1 VASLALGLLLAVAG
15 VAAYRGLAGAWLAAG
30 ILAASIGLAVLQG
43 VADSGVV
50 RWTVDDD
57 PRVYAF
63 QGGAGPLVES
73 AVDRLRADAE
83 ESDEAADPTWRLTGD
98 EHEFGITQRTGWTLL
113 SAATPLLFLLGAY
126 RVARLRLSPCP
137 AALAAV
143 TVTVAALVW
152 LFLRFLDEVEL

>member
-1 VASLALGLLLAVAG
+1 MLL
-15 VAAYRGLAGAWLAAG
+15 
-30 ILAASIGLAVLQG
+30 G

-98 EHEFGITQRTGWTLL
+98 EHEFGITARTGWTLL
-113 SAATPLLFLLGAY
+113 TLSTLAPLLA
-126 RVARLRLSPCP
+126 RHVPRRTAAASAVAGDPHGGG
-137 AALAAV
+137 
-143 TVTVAALVW
+143 W
-152 LFLRFLDEVEL
+152 